1 MKVQAIFEGGDA
13 ALVIQAET
21 EKDAALLES
30 IGASRGQT
38 LTAHVEVRV
47 SDYGGMGAVPRGKPE
62 QVRVVVQRR
71 PAPGTSVSASE

>member
-1 MKVQAIFEGGDA
+1 MKVQAIFEGGEA

-30 IGASRGQT
+30 IGASSDQT

-47 SDYGGMGAVPRGKPE
+47 SDYGGMGYVPRGKPE
-62 QVRVVVQRR
+62 QVRVVVRR
-71 PAPGTSVSASE
+71 KPIPMPSAIE